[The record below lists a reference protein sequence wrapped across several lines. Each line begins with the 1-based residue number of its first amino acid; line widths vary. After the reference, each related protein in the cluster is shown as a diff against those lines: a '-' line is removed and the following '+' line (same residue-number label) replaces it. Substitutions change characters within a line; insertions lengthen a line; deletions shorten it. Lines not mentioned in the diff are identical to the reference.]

1 MKENCIMDLF
11 DSINRRK
18 SCRDYTQQPFDKE
31 QLEKIRKAIDGL
43 ESLYPDVP
51 LEYRFATETK
61 GIFKV
66 QAPHYLIISGQ
77 GKERELENAGFLFQ
91 QLILWFD
98 AHNIGSVWLGKT
110 KDIEQNPNGKDIIAI
125 AFGQTNGS
133 VHRSKSEFQRK
144 PIHEITNAPEN
155 ACIQAV
161 HLAPSGMNLQPWYL
175 EKAGDKVLLYKQS
188 LKPPLSLAYK
198 KTEVDMGIALCHYAL
213 ACRHFDKPF
222 AFERK
227 NGETGKKGYRLFGEL
242 S

>member
-1 MKENCIMDLF
+1 MDLF
-11 DSINRRK
+11 APINRRK
-18 SCRDYTQQPFDKE
+18 SCRDYIQQPFDKE
-31 QLEKIRKAIDGL
+31 QLEKIRGAIDGF
-43 ESLYPDVP
+43 EPLYPDVR

-77 GKERELENAGFLFQ
+77 GKERESESAGFLFQ

-98 AHNIGSVWLGKT
+98 AHDIGSVWLGKT
-110 KDIEQNPNGKDIIAI
+110 KDIEQNLSGKDIIAI

-133 VHRSKSEFQRK
+133 VHRRESEFRRK
-144 PIHEITNAPEN
+144 PINEITNAPEDP
-155 ACIQAV
+155 CIQAV

-175 EKAGDKVLLYKQS
+175 EKSGDKVLLYEQS
-188 LKPPLSLAYK
+188 LKLPLSLAYK
-198 KTEVDMGIALCHYAL
+198 KIEVDMGIALCHYAL
-213 ACRHFDKPF
+213 ACRHFDRPF

-227 NGETGKKGYRLFGEL
+227 NGEADKKGYRLFGEL

>member
-1 MKENCIMDLF
+1 MDLF
-11 DSINRRK
+11 DSINKRK
-18 SCRDYTQQPFDKE
+18 SCRDYVQKPFGEE
-31 QLEKIRKAIDGL
+31 QLKKISEAIDGF
-43 ESLYPDVP
+43 EPLYPDVS
-51 LEYRFATETK
+51 LEYRFVTETK

-77 GKERELENAGFLFQ
+77 GKQRESESAGFLFQ

-98 AHNIGSVWLGKT
+98 AHDIGSVWLGKT
-110 KDIEQNPNGKDIIAI
+110 KDVEQNLSGKDIIAI

-133 VHRSKSEFQRK
+133 VHRSEAEFRRK
-144 PIHEITNAPEN
+144 PVNEITNAPEDS
-155 ACIQAV
+155 CIKAV

-175 EKAGDKVLLYKQS
+175 EKAGDKVFLYKQN
-188 LKPPLSLAYK
+188 LKPPVSLAYK

-227 NGETGKKGYRLFGEL
+227 SEKANKKGYRLFGEL
-242 S
+242 T